1 MLFFKYDRTLF
12 KVARTIDLLARLR
25 PRLVL
30 PALLARLEEGLVR
43 VESPLRYTRP
53 LYALCF
59 CVPSLSFVRFGLF
72 QRGYRVGGTR
82 SSDGSDP
89 EPEDSESGPES
100 DSESDAQSDLAD
112 QEHVGDEMTDLLD
125 SGLNSLL
132 IEDTVGVSKGRKVSR
147 FLHGLKRSLCAID
160 IVFGRLQ
167 IWCNKT
173 NLGLTVFFWFLSAKY
188 HAAVKVDLSGSFSF
202 DGSNWI
208 IILFGLKN
216 VCSLYS
222 IVVARSFQYMH
233 LWGWKPRLKCNA
245 GYVPLNE

>member
-1 MLFFKYDRTLF
+1 MDQVDEFVHLILPIALDHMLFFKYDRTLF

-167 IWCNKT
+167 I
-173 NLGLTVFFWFLSAKY
+173 
-188 HAAVKVDLSGSFSF
+188 
-202 DGSNWI
+202 
-208 IILFGLKN
+208 
-216 VCSLYS
+216 
-222 IVVARSFQYMH
+222 
-233 LWGWKPRLKCNA
+233 
-245 GYVPLNE
+245 